1 MNTQYQL
8 CFYSGSLTGKIFPIV
23 KEETKIGRDASC
35 DIVLTENS
43 VSRIHV
49 FLYVQQNG
57 SVVLV
62 DNNSTNGT
70 VVNNYQISAPVQLS
84 ENDVI
89 GLGGEVMLVFQKV
102 AGYDPGSQWNST
114 DMPAGNAPDSY
125 NFEKKQGNPMS
136 NDNNNI
142 PNDGAMN
149 GFAPNSGQDQQ
160 QGADNFGFNQAY
172 NAGYGMPAMNQGQ
185 MPYGYQQNPYGQ
197 FDPSG
202 MNAQMPAPADSAAA
216 QPAASVSADPAAAAP
231 VSADSGNNQ
240 APYSAPAD
248 AMFQQGAAFGA
259 NPYAQQMGQ
268 QMPYGANPY
277 AQQPPM
283 GQQMPYGANPYF
295 QQPPMGQQ
303 PAGFGADP
311 YSQQPPM
318 GQQPAGFGTDPYS
331 QQPPMG
337 QQPAGFGTDPYS
349 QQPPMGQQPA
359 GFGAD
364 PYSQQPPM
372 RQQPAGF
379 GTDPYSQQPSMGQQP
394 AGFGADPYSQ
404 QPPMGQQNAFG
415 ADPYSQQPPMGQQMP
430 YGNNPYAQQ
439 PPMGQQMPYGND
451 PYGQQMGQQMPY
463 GNDPYGQQMGQQMP
477 YGNNPYG
484 QTMGQQMPYGNDPY
498 GQTMGQQMPYG
509 NNPYAQQMGQQY
521 AGMQNGQGE
530 EEPKKSKKKLFI
542 TLGIILGVLILI
554 AAFIFYVDH
563 NRLWCDV
570 FPFLWDADT
579 CANYMR

>member
-318 GQQPAGFGTDPYS
+318 
-331 QQPPMG
+331 
-337 QQPAGFGTDPYS
+337 
-349 QQPPMGQQPA
+349 
-359 GFGAD
+359 
-364 PYSQQPPM
+364 